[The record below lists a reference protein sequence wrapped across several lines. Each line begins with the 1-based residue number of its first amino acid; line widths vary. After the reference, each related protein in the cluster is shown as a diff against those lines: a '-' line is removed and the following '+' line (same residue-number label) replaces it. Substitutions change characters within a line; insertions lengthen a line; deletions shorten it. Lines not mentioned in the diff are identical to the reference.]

1 VDRYTQPKQNH
12 IRIKED
18 LLSGNVYV
26 TGIGMVTPLGLDTR
40 STWEALLQ
48 GKSGIAPITAF
59 DTKGFETT
67 IAGEVKGFDP
77 TAYTDR
83 KQARR
88 LDRFAQLAVAATAQA
103 LEQANLKLDDP
114 SIDATRVGSVIGSG
128 IGGIMTLSEQWAVL
142 AEKGPSRVNPFLV
155 PMMLADMAPGQVS
168 ILFGAKGP
176 NYCTVTACSSGADS
190 IGIAS
195 HMIRSGE
202 VDIAI
207 AGGTEAP
214 IVPIAV
220 AGFNACM
227 ALTKRNDDPSGASRP
242 FDAGRDGF
250 VMGEGAGI
258 LILESEESVAR
269 RGVTPIAELAGYGA
283 SSDAYHVTQPAPD
296 GEGASRA
303 IAKAFAEANLDP
315 SDVGYINAHG
325 TSTPMN
331 DRLETA
337 AIKASFGAEA
347 YKVMVSS
354 TKSMTGH
361 MLGAA
366 GGVEAAITVLA
377 VSEGKIPPTINLT
390 TADPDCDLDYTP
402 NHARALP
409 INAAMSNNLGFGG
422 HNASLIFRKVAS

>member
-1 VDRYTQPKQNH
+1 MAGK
-12 IRIKED
+12 
-18 LLSGNVYV
+18 VYV

-40 STWEALLQ
+40 STWDALLQ
-48 GKSGIAPITAF
+48 GQSGIAGITAF
-59 DTKGFETT
+59 DTEGFETT
-67 IAGEVKGFDP
+67 IAGEVKDFDP

-88 LDRFAQLAVAATAQA
+88 LDRFAQFAVAATAQA

-114 SIDATRVGSVIGSG
+114 SVDATRVGSVIGSG

-142 AEKGPSRVNPFLV
+142 AEKGPTRVNPFLI

-176 NYCTVTACSSGADS
+176 NYCTVTACSSGADG

-202 VDIAI
+202 VDIAL

-220 AGFNACM
+220 AGFNACL
-227 ALTKRNDDPSGASRP
+227 ALTKRNDDPSAASRP
-242 FDAGRDGF
+242 FDLGRDGF
-250 VMGEGAGI
+250 VMGEGAGV
-258 LILESEESVAR
+258 LVLESEESVLK

-283 SSDAYHVTQPAPD
+283 SSDAYHVTQPAPG
-296 GEGASRA
+296 GEGAARA
-303 IAKAFAEANLDP
+303 IMKAFAEADMTP
-315 SDVGYINAHG
+315 SEVGYINAHG

-337 AIKASFGAEA
+337 AVKASFGNHA
-347 YKVMVSS
+347 YKVKISS

-366 GGVEAAITVLA
+366 GGVEAAIAALA
-377 VSEGKIPPTINLT
+377 VSEGKIPPTINLDT
-390 TADPDCDLDYTP
+390 PDPDCDLDYTP
-402 NHARALP
+402 NKSQEVALG
-409 INAAMSNNLGFGG
+409 ATMSNNLGFGG
-422 HNASLIFRKVAS
+422 HNASLIFRKVG